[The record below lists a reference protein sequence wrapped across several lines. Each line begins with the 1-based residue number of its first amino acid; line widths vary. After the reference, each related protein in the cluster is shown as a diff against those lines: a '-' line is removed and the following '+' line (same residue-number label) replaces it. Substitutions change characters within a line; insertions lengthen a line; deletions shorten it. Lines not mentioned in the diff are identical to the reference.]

1 MRINVRHQDDVVVAE
16 LVGRLQMGAGD
27 IDLHKLIDELL
38 ADGHRKILLDLSQVP
53 SIDSS
58 GIGELVA
65 GLKVIRELDGQ
76 LKILS
81 LPEGIRHVL
90 GMAQILPM
98 FDVYRSESE
107 ALASFES

>member
-1 MRINVRHQDDVVVAE
+1 MRINVRHQEDVVVAE
-16 LVGRLQMGAGD
+16 LVGRLQVGAGEV
-27 IDLHKLIDELL
+27 DLHQLIDELL
-38 ADGHRKILLDLSQVP
+38 ADGYRKILLDLSQVP
-53 SIDSS
+53 SIDST

-65 GLKVIRELDGQ
+65 SLKVTRELDGQ